1 MGQARQRRSMLEKFE
16 TLDRQWLLA
25 LSCDERQIV
34 EVASRIH
41 QRVVMEGGMWGGC
54 YHLSFFLKRYLK
66 KQRDI
71 DVKVIVGWVGEDS
84 WLGVASH
91 AWVEFDGRRID
102 ISLTRTEDPQTL
114 PTGDFILLDRVVL
127 QGCATYRY
135 YREIPEQAKEA
146 MIQLALAPES
156 AATSKL
162 VHGRHRQMLAMVDDE
177 AAIDRYLD
185 SVAGGMDYRSLAL
198 LAGLP
203 LS

>member
-1 MGQARQRRSMLEKFE
+1 MLEKFE

-25 LSCDERQIV
+25 LSSDERQIV

-66 KQRDI
+66 KERDI
-71 DVKVIVGWVGEDS
+71 DVKVVVGWVGEDS
-84 WLGVASH
+84 WRGVASH
-91 AWVEFDGRRID
+91 GWVEFGGRRID

-127 QGCATYRY
+127 QGRAAYRY

-146 MIQLALAPES
+146 MIQLALNPES

-162 VHGRHRQMLAMVDDE
+162 AHGRHRQMLAMVDDE